1 MKSLKTK
8 ILVPVLSLALAGFA
22 VIGVGS
28 YIIAQKAIL
37 GYVEDVAYGKV
48 DKMAGIA
55 DEKFE
60 RWLSEVKFLAA
71 SDAAE
76 TMDFDG
82 FIRYVEDPDRKEVIK
97 HFEMVLIAD
106 STGRFASNDNSAG
119 NIADREY
126 FSAVMKGK
134 TAISDPVV
142 SKATGKPIVVVA
154 APVIGEGGA
163 VLGLIGGTVEL
174 TSISEMINAEKL
186 GESGYAFMLDKQGLM
201 IAHPDQ
207 NKVLNN
213 RIQEYESKSLVA
225 MGQKMINGESG
236 VDYYDFEGE
245 ERIGVYKPLKTT
257 GWPVAMTTAKAEM
270 TRAVNNLRN
279 ITLAIGLIATIL
291 IIILV
296 SFLIGRAI
304 KPILSMAEVTK
315 EVADGNLRVKVDANS
330 NDEVGTLAAN
340 FNNMVDKMKNLL
352 AQTKEVGLAV
362 ASSSQEMLASSQEAS
377 KVAEQIA
384 NTISELAKGAAE
396 QAEETQ
402 RAGNMVNNAVEGTG
416 QLAANVSHSGELT
429 ENVKATVENGV
440 KTVELQKVKMV
451 ENKQASQNVGKEIYD
466 LSEKSKQIGQIINV
480 INGIAEQTNL
490 LALNAAIEAARAGD
504 QGRGFAV
511 VADEVRKLAEES
523 RKATEE
529 IGELIRQIQSGVDK
543 VVVEVKNTEVIVG
556 EQEKAV
562 GQTTDAFNDIMK
574 ATMELS
580 QRMKEVAQGAK
591 ELNSSTV
598 LVGETMQNIASIIE
612 ESAAGTEE
620 VAAATE
626 EQTAAIEQIAS
637 SAENLASMAVK
648 LQETIEVFKV

>member
-8 ILVPVLSLALAGFA
+8 ILAPVLILALVGFA

-28 YIIAQKAIL
+28 YMIAQKAIL
-37 GYVEDVAYGKV
+37 GLVEDVAYGKV
-48 DKMAGIA
+48 DKLAGIA

-60 RWLSEVKFLAA
+60 KWMSEVKFLAA
-71 SDAAE
+71 ADAAKS
-76 TMDFDG
+76 MDLEG
-82 FIRYVEDPDRKEVIK
+82 FIRYLDDPLRKETIK
-97 HFEMVLIAD
+97 HFDAVLIANT
-106 STGRFASNDNSAG
+106 TGACRGNDGADVNIGDRDYFAA
-119 NIADREY
+119 A
-126 FSAVMKGK
+126 MQGK
-134 TAISDPVV
+134 SSISDPVV
-142 SKATGKPIVVVA
+142 SKATGKPIVIVA
-154 APVIGEGGA
+154 APVVDDVGKVVGIVGGN
-163 VLGLIGGTVEL
+163 IDIS
-174 TSISEMINAEKL
+174 SISDMINAERL
-186 GESGYAFMLDKQGLM
+186 GDSGYGFMLNKEGLM

-207 NKVLNN
+207 AKVLVNK
-213 RIQEYESKSLVA
+213 IQEYESESLVA
-225 MGQKMINGESG
+225 MGQKMISGETG

-279 ITLAIGLIATIL
+279 ITLAIGLIATVL
-291 IIILV
+291 MSVLVIILV
-296 SFLIGRAI
+296 GRI
-304 KPILSMAEVTK
+304 VKPILNMAEVTK
-315 EVADGNLRVKVDANS
+315 EVADGNLRVTVNADSK
-330 NDEVGTLAAN
+330 DEVGTLAAN
-340 FNNMVDKMKNLL
+340 FNNMVVKMKNLL
-352 AQTKEVGLAV
+352 AQTKEVGLVV

-402 RAGNMVNNAVEGTG
+402 RAGGMVNNAVEGTG

-429 ENVKATVENGV
+429 ENVKVTVDNGV
-440 KTVELQKVKMV
+440 KTIELQKVKMA

-523 RKATEE
+523 REATEE
-529 IGELIRQIQSGVDK
+529 IGELIRQIQNGVDR
-543 VVVEVKNTEVIVG
+543 VVGEVKNTEIIVG

-580 QRMKEVAQGAK
+580 QRMIEVAQGAK

-598 LVGETMQNIASIIE
+598 LVGETMQNISSIIE

-637 SAENLASMAVK
+637 SAENLANMAVK